1 MRYLTIMFV
10 ATVVS
15 LSLMS
20 CEGGLPGMG
29 GDARSVLDR
38 FCRLK
43 QSAIAQVLLSPQQ
56 MAAGRIVCGAI
67 GEGMGNP
74 G

>member
-1 MRYLTIMFV
+1 
-10 ATVVS
+10 
-15 LSLMS
+15 
-20 CEGGLPGMG
+20 MG